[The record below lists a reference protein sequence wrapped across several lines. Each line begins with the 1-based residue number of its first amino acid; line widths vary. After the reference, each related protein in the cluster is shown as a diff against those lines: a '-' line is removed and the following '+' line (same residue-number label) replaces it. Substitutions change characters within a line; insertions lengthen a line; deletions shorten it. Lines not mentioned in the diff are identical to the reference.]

1 MSVFPLLKTGA
12 VLQYPA
18 TRVIENSTCVLQFLD
33 GTEQRFRDYQS
44 PMRRW
49 TVRLDLLDESEMAAM
64 EEFFLSEQGASGS
77 FSFTDPWDGS
87 THPNCSL
94 EGDAIAIEFEDLMR
108 GRTTLVVKENRD

>member
-1 MSVFPLLKTGA
+1 MATFPKLKSA
-12 VLQYPA
+12 AALQYPA
-18 TRVIENSTCVLQFLD
+18 ERRVRHQNQALRFVD
-33 GTEQRFRDYQS
+33 GTEQRYRDG
-44 PMRRW
+44 RGALHRW
-49 TVRLDLLDESEMAAM
+49 EIPLSQLDESEMAAM

-94 EGDAIAIEFEDLMR
+94 ESDAIPLEFEDLMR